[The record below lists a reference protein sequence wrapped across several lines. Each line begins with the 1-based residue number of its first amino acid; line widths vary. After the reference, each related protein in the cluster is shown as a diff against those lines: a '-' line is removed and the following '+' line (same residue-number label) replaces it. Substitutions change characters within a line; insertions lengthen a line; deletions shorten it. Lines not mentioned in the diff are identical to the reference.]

1 VGGRA
6 VDGEGVTEATRAE
19 GAVIAS
25 WREDWRD
32 ALPVRTPDEQAR
44 LVEAAR
50 RAVADLQAAARD
62 AEGRAGR
69 ALHRRPLHVTAHARL
84 DVSNGIPAPIALG
97 PFVPGASWPALVR
110 LSSAYAVSRPDSIPD
125 QRGLAA
131 RITDGTRRLD
141 LLATT
146 GEAHHAR
153 DARAMI
159 ASLAAA
165 RAAVRAGIAG
175 RLWAL
180 ATLVRAL
187 GPADALRMA
196 RTVAGAADAGV
207 SLASRTFF
215 SRAPFV
221 LGPFAVRYRF
231 APLPGVDSALR
242 ASGDDALGRDL
253 AERRRAGEVA
263 WLFQVQGFLDRGRTP
278 LDDHRTAWNSAWLTA
293 GRLTLDAEDP
303 AGAGETP
310 IGFRATPAW
319 SDARGP
325 VLEPLGDLNALRAAA
340 YAESARGRGA
350 DAETAG

>member
-1 VGGRA
+1 
-6 VDGEGVTEATRAE
+6 VTKVR
-19 GAVIAS
+19 GAGDAIIAS

-32 ALPVRTPDEQAR
+32 ALPLRAPDEQAR
-44 LVEAAR
+44 LNEGAR
-50 RAVADLQAAARD
+50 RAVADLQAAARR
-62 AEGRAGR
+62 AAGRAGR

-84 DVSNGIPAPIALG
+84 DVSPGIPAPLALG
-97 PFVPGASWPALVR
+97 PFVPGVSWPALVR
-110 LSSAYAVSRPDSIPD
+110 LSSAYPVSRPDSTPD
-125 QRGLAA
+125 QRGLAV
-131 RITDGTRRLD
+131 RIADGPRRLD

-165 RAAVRAGIAG
+165 RVAVHGGIAG
-175 RLWAL
+175 RLRAL

-196 RTVAGAADAGV
+196 GTVSRAAEAGA
-207 SLASRTFF
+207 SLASLTFF
-215 SRAPFV
+215 SRAPFE

-231 APLPGVDSALR
+231 APPPGVEPALR
-242 ASGDDALGRDL
+242 ASGGDDTLGRDL

-263 WLFQVQGFLDRGRTP
+263 WHFQVQGFLDRARTP
-278 LDDHRTAWNSAWLTA
+278 LDDHRVAWDSPWVTV
-293 GRLTLDAEDP
+293 GRLALTAEDP
-303 AGAGETP
+303 AGAGEAP
-310 IGFRATPAW
+310 IAYRATPAW
-319 SDARGP
+319 PDAGGP

-340 YAESARGRGA
+340 YAESARGRDA

>member
-1 VGGRA
+1 M
-6 VDGEGVTEATRAE
+6 TEAPQSGA
-19 GAVIAS
+19 AVISS
-25 WREDWRD
+25 WRQDWRV

-44 LVEAAR
+44 LLEEAR

-62 AEGRAGR
+62 ADGRAGR

-84 DVSNGIPAPIALG
+84 DVSPDIPAPIALG

-110 LSSAYAVSRPDSIPD
+110 LSSAYPVSRPDATPD

-131 RITDGTRRLD
+131 RISDGTRRLD

-153 DARAMI
+153 DGRAMV

-165 RAAVRAGIAG
+165 RSAVRGGLGG
-175 RLWAL
+175 RLGAL

-187 GPADALRMA
+187 GPVDALRMA
-196 RTVAGAADAGV
+196 RTVSRAAESGA
-207 SLASRTFF
+207 SLASLTFY
-215 SRAPFV
+215 SRAPFE

-231 APLPGVDSALR
+231 APLPGVDPALR
-242 ASGDDALGRDL
+242 ASGDEALSRDL

-263 WLFQVQGFLDRGRTP
+263 WHVQVQGFLDRERTP
-278 LDDHRTAWNSAWLTA
+278 LDDHRIAWRSPWLTV
-293 GRLTLDAEDP
+293 GRLALTAEDP
-303 AGAGETP
+303 AGEGETP
-310 IGFRATPAW
+310 VGYRATPAW
-319 SDARGP
+319 PDARGP
-325 VLEPLGDLNALRAAA
+325 VLDPLGDLNALRGAA

-350 DAETAG
+350 DAATAV

>member
-1 VGGRA
+1 M
-6 VDGEGVTEATRAE
+6 TEATQS
-19 GAVIAS
+19 VIAS

-44 LVEAAR
+44 LREEAR
-50 RAVADLQAAARD
+50 RAVADLQAAARRV
-62 AEGRAGR
+62 EGRAGR

-84 DVSNGIPAPIALG
+84 EVSPDVPAPIALG

-110 LSSAYAVSRPDSIPD
+110 LSSAYPVSRSDSTPD

-131 RITDGTRRLD
+131 RIVDGARRLD

-165 RAAVRAGIAG
+165 RAAVRGGLAG
-175 RLWAL
+175 RLGAL

-187 GPADALRMA
+187 GLADALRIA
-196 RTVAGAADAGV
+196 RTVSRAAEAGA
-207 SLASRTFF
+207 SLASLTFF
-215 SRAPFV
+215 SRAPFG

-231 APLPGVDSALR
+231 APLAGVDPAIR
-242 ASGDDALGRDL
+242 TSGDDALGLDL

-263 WLFQVQGFLDRGRTP
+263 WHVQVQGFLDRERTP
-278 LDDHRTAWNSAWLTA
+278 LDDHRTAWRSPWVTV
-293 GRLTLDAEDP
+293 GRLVLAAEVP
-303 AGAGETP
+303 ADDGETP

-319 SDARGP
+319 PDAGGP

-340 YAESARGRGA
+340 YAESARGRDA